1 MQGGDKATET
11 MQSSKKKKPACLR
24 KQEPL
29 PGPKYSACRDP
40 KSKQLTFSV
49 YFKFFEYSFLPIF
62 NFLFMKKNIF
72 PPESPNNESQM
83 HHNWLNQPCQ
93 ASPQHV
99 HFFFDVLMFYENF
112 WKALF
117 CEWFMILVVRKLK
130 QLPRTFKLLYD
141 KSCFILKNSPERR
154 QFSECIK

>member
-62 NFLFMKKNIF
+62 NFLFMKKTYSHQNLQIM
-72 PPESPNNESQM
+72 N
-83 HHNWLNQPCQ
+83 H
-93 ASPQHV
+93 
-99 HFFFDVLMFYENF
+99 
-112 WKALF
+112 K
-117 CEWFMILVVRKLK
+117 
-130 QLPRTFKLLYD
+130 
-141 KSCFILKNSPERR
+141 
-154 QFSECIK
+154 CIITG